1 MSGLGSPQSRLP
13 PRASPLHPCL
23 AGIDPLTGEE
33 KVGIEGAT
41 LMGEFTSQG
50 LSSRVGAF
58 EIHVHH
64 LPNYFLTPS
73 LSKLL
78 GR

>member
-1 MSGLGSPQSRLP
+1 MLMAEGGASGPSGGQG
-13 PRASPLHPCL
+13 

-41 LMGEFTSQG
+41 LMEEFTSQG